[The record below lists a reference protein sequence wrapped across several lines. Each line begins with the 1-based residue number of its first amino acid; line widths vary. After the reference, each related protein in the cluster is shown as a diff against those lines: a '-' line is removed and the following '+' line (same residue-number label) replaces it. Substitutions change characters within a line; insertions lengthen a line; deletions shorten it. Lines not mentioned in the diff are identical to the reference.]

1 MVAAATAEPEI
12 TTLTAVFS
20 TPAAWSTRGW
30 RASLGHAGNMLEHT
44 FGGARPAP
52 SASMPLQVPAGQ
64 AAADEG
70 PAGLELGDWLALG
83 IGARGTWVALTAV
96 SGRVTHGCRMLTLKR
111 GIGVRPR

>member
-1 MVAAATAEPEI
+1 MVAAATEPEI
-12 TTLTAVFS
+12 TTLIAVFS
-20 TPAAWSTRGW
+20 IPAAWSTRGW
-30 RASLGHAGNMLEHT
+30 RASLGHVGNMLEQT

-96 SGRVTHGCRMLTLKR
+96 SGRVTRGCRMFALKR